1 VTHNPKCPKNDIVA
15 RMIKLHILS
24 MLKLNELQKKIFQLF
39 NQIPINK
46 MAITIHD
53 YVYCW
58 YHNMNGRYAK
68 IQIIKE
74 YFDVLGL

>member
-1 VTHNPKCPKNDIVA
+1 
-15 RMIKLHILS
+15 
-24 MLKLNELQKKIFQLF
+24 MLKVNELQKKIFQLF

-46 MAITIHD
+46 IAITIHD

-74 YFDVLGL
+74 YFDVFGL

>member
-1 VTHNPKCPKNDIVA
+1 
-15 RMIKLHILS
+15 

-46 MAITIHD
+46 MAIIIHD

-58 YHNMNGRYAK
+58 YDNMNGRYAK